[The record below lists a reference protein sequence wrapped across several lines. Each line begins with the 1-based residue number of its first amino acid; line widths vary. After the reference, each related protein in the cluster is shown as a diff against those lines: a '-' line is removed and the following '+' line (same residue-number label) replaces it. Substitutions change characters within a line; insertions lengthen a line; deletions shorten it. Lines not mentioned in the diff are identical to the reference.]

1 MELKKT
7 EQQAH
12 SIVALTVEITQA
24 ELNQAKDKAYRK
36 IGKNMILPGF
46 RKGKAPRRMIERF
59 YGEDVFFEDAI
70 NDMSQDVLNLALEK
84 SELEPVGRADISL
97 GDKSEEGGISLIVK
111 VPVEPAVELGEYKG
125 IAVKKRTPEV
135 TEEDIQAELQKMA
148 RENARTETV
157 DRAAQTGDT
166 VCIDFEGFK
175 DGVAFEGGKGTDVR
189 LELGSGRF
197 IPGFEEQLTGTAAGD
212 EKDVVVTFPEDYG
225 EKSLAGQEAV
235 FKCKVHSVEE
245 VILPETDDEFAKDV
259 SDTCETLEDLKKE
272 ISDRILKDRLEISDR
287 DLEDALLDRLL
298 KDLKTDIPEAMVE
311 SQIDKNIQEMAYQ
324 VQLHG
329 MTLEQYLNQCNI
341 NLQTL
346 RYSMHDRSVR
356 EVRTRLA
363 LKNIAELENI
373 GVSEEEIEEEYTKMS
388 EQSGL
393 ELEKVK
399 ERVPREPLTEN
410 LRLFNALE
418 FVKQNANIEYVS
430 WLSEDADKKQ
440 ADGEKQA

>member
-363 LKNIAELENI
+363 LKKIAELENI